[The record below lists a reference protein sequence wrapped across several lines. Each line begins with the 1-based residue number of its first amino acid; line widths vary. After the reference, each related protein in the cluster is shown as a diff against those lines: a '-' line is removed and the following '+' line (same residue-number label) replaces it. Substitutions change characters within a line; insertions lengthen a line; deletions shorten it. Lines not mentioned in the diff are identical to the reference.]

1 MYFYDQY
8 DTKYGDVTIEADQ
21 IVVWVLVFLRTGAF
35 FLGIPLFAGK
45 MIPVKIRTAFGLL
58 LALLISPLVPADLS
72 IATHFVGAIILSINE
87 ICIGLLLAMTV
98 RMTFFAVEL
107 AGHLISYE
115 IGLMASNSVNPL
127 LGSTDSTITTLLY
140 YFSLLIFFITGIH
153 YDVLKAFILSFDLLP
168 IGAFFLTVSPTAEFV
183 DEVTNV
189 FIIGTLIAAPFIALN
204 FLINVSF
211 AVLGKAVPKM
221 NVFMT
226 SFSIRILS
234 GLVLLVSSILLI
246 SSYIID
252 SSRRSVEVM
261 LDIIQPG

>member
-1 MYFYDQY
+1 M
-8 DTKYGDVTIEADQ
+8 TIEAGE

-45 MIPVKIRTAFGLL
+45 LIPVKVRTAFGLL
-58 LALLISPLVPADLS
+58 FSILINPLVPANLEL
-72 IATHFVGAIILSINE
+72 ANHFAGAILLSLNE

-98 RMTFFAVEL
+98 RMIFFAVEL

-115 IGLMASNSVNPL
+115 IGLMASNSVKPL

-140 YFSLLIFFITGIH
+140 YFSMLIFFVAGIH
-153 YDVLKAFILSFDLLP
+153 YDILKAFILSFEILP
-168 IGAFFLTVSPTAEFV
+168 IGSYFLSASPMVEYAREVS
-183 DEVTNV
+183 NV
-189 FIIGTLIAAPFIALN
+189 FVIGTLIAAPFIALN
-204 FLINVSF
+204 FMINISF

-246 SSYIID
+246 TSYILD
-252 SSRRSVEVM
+252 GSKRSVTIM
-261 LDIIQPG
+261 LDIIQNG

>member
-1 MYFYDQY
+1 M
-8 DTKYGDVTIEADQ
+8 TIEAGE

-45 MIPVKIRTAFGLL
+45 LIPVKIRTAFGLL
-58 LALLISPLVPADLS
+58 LSILINPLVPANLE
-72 IATHFVGAIILSINE
+72 IANHFAGAILLSLNE

-98 RMTFFAVEL
+98 RMIFFAVEL

-115 IGLMASNSVNPL
+115 IGLMASSSVNPL
-127 LGSTDSTITTLLY
+127 LGSTDATLTTLLY
-140 YFSLLIFFITGIH
+140 YFSLLIFFVAGIH
-153 YDVLKAFILSFDLLP
+153 YDILKAFTLSFEILP
-168 IGAFFLTVSPTAEFV
+168 IGNYFLSASPMVEFAR
-183 DEVTNV
+183 EISNV
-189 FIIGTLIAAPFIALN
+189 FVIGTLIAAPFIALN
-204 FLINVSF
+204 FMINISF

-246 SSYIID
+246 TSYILD
-252 SSRRSVEVM
+252 GSKRSVTIM
-261 LDIIQPG
+261 LDIIQNG

>member
-1 MYFYDQY
+1 M
-8 DTKYGDVTIEADQ
+8 TIEAGE

-45 MIPVKIRTAFGLL
+45 LIPVKVRTAFGLL
-58 LALLISPLVPADLS
+58 FSILINPLVPANLEL
-72 IATHFVGAIILSINE
+72 ANHFAGAILLSLNE

-98 RMTFFAVEL
+98 RMIFFAVEL

-140 YFSLLIFFITGIH
+140 YFSMLIFFVAGIH
-153 YDVLKAFILSFDLLP
+153 YDILKAFILSFEILP
-168 IGAFFLTVSPTAEFV
+168 IGSYFLSASPMVEYAREVS
-183 DEVTNV
+183 NV
-189 FIIGTLIAAPFIALN
+189 FVIGTLIAAPFIALN
-204 FLINVSF
+204 FMINISF

-246 SSYIID
+246 TSYILD
-252 SSRRSVEVM
+252 GSKRSVTIM
-261 LDIIQPG
+261 LDIIQNG

>member
-1 MYFYDQY
+1 M
-8 DTKYGDVTIEADQ
+8 TIEAGE

-45 MIPVKIRTAFGLL
+45 LIPVKVRTAFGLL
-58 LALLISPLVPADLS
+58 FSILINPLVPANLEL
-72 IATHFVGAIILSINE
+72 ANHFAGAILLSLNE
-87 ICIGLLLAMTV
+87 ICIGLLLAMIV
-98 RMTFFAVEL
+98 RMIFFAVEL

-140 YFSLLIFFITGIH
+140 YFSMLIFFVAGIH
-153 YDVLKAFILSFDLLP
+153 YDVLKAFILSFEILP
-168 IGAFFLTVSPTAEFV
+168 IGSYFLSASPMVEYAREVS
-183 DEVTNV
+183 NV
-189 FIIGTLIAAPFIALN
+189 FVIGTLIAAPFIALN
-204 FLINVSF
+204 FMINISF

-246 SSYIID
+246 TSYILD
-252 SSRRSVEVM
+252 GSKRSVTIM
-261 LDIIQPG
+261 LDIIQNG

>member
-1 MYFYDQY
+1 M
-8 DTKYGDVTIEADQ
+8 TIEAGQ

-45 MIPVKIRTAFGLL
+45 MIPVKIRTAFGLML
-58 LALLISPLVPADLS
+58 SLLINPLVPAELG
-72 IATHFVGAIILSINE
+72 IADHFAGAIILSINE
-87 ICIGLLLAMTV
+87 ICIGLLLAMVV
-98 RMTFFAVEL
+98 RMVFFAVEL

-127 LGSTDSTITTLLY
+127 LGSSDSTITTLLY
-140 YFSLLIFFITGIH
+140 YFSLLIFFVQGIH
-153 YDVLKAFILSFDLLP
+153 YDVLKAFIMSFEILP
-168 IGAFFLTVSPTAEFV
+168 IGSFFLTVSPTMEFV
-183 DEVTNV
+183 NEVKGV
-189 FIIGTLIAAPFIALN
+189 FILGTLIAAPFIALN

-226 SFSIRILS
+226 SFAIRILS

-246 SSYIID
+246 SSYIIGA
-252 SSRRSVEVM
+252 SRRSVEIM